1 MGSAYNLV
9 VNPKKIT
16 KSGLAGHSFE
26 NSTRLFRNPM
36 TIFSKYLTH
45 LSKQWV
51 LSKENL
57 FTQPTKQKP
66 NYQVK
71 KSSALFGLFHK
82 VSNYVWAFSGKTRQ
96 WVFYILE
103 LEVRILCVPVST
115 PRFTILN
122 YSETQN
128 GIL

>member
-1 MGSAYNLV
+1 MGSAYILV
-9 VNPKKIT
+9 ENPPKNY
-16 KSGLAGHSFE
+16 GLTGHSFE

-36 TIFSKYLTH
+36 TIFSKYLTR

-96 WVFYILE
+96 WILYLIIE